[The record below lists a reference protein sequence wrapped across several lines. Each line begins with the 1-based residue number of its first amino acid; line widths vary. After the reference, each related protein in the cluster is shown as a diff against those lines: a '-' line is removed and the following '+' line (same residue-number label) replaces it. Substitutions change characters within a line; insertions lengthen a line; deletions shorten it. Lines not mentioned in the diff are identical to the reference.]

1 MSQLTLNQT
10 NTRSIDQLQ
19 TALLT
24 LAEEV
29 TVLKANVRGLQ
40 GLIKDHLQIRE
51 ECPHKIRV

>member
-1 MSQLTLNQT
+1 MSQLTLNQA

-40 GLIKDHLQIRE
+40 GLIKKHLELRE
-51 ECPHKIRV
+51 DCPHKIRI